1 MKLLLALL
9 TLSLGL
15 AAHAGQIRNQETV
28 ISGAVTRA
36 GTTKKAQY
44 NDDTLTALCEQGYTL
59 AIFLYSGATARTVRC
74 SGGRA
79 ISYLSVTKFQAI
91 DPVVNRISTAVNAG
105 GKAIFHCWNG
115 THATGFVAAAVLN
128 RLCGFSGAQAARYF
142 ENGVP
147 PGSIPQSSINKLS
160 GILKAQPT
168 GGHVMAGCPSAH

>member
-1 MKLLLALL
+1 MKFLISLLL
-9 TLSLGL
+9 LSLGL
-15 AAHAGQIRNQETV
+15 TAQAGQIRNQETV

-36 GTTKKAQY
+36 GTTRQKEY
-44 NDDTLTALCEQGYTL
+44 NNETLTALCEQGYTL
-59 AIFLYSGATARTVRC
+59 AIYLYSGATPRTVAC
-74 SGGRA
+74 SGGRS
-79 ISYLSVTKFQAI
+79 ISYLSITRFQAI
-91 DPVVNRISTAVNAG
+91 DPVVSKIKDAVNAG

-160 GILKAQPT
+160 GILKNQPT
-168 GGHVMAGCPSAH
+168 GSHVMSGCPSAR